1 MKKILVLEGNPA
13 LQKTLVFQHLRHGEV
28 NRASSLRLYTGGKGT
43 NFCRAGGLFGH
54 AKYMLC
60 HFTGGENGRRA
71 DRLLAR
77 EGIKVFSVETEA
89 ETRCCVTC
97 LSAQDGSMTEL
108 IEPSSPLTKEA
119 QKAFLA
125 LLEEEIPSCDAVA
138 IAGSLPDGTD
148 PEFYTQWADLALKN
162 GKLLFIDAVKG
173 IRNALALP
181 GRKVLKIN
189 KEELLSLSGEKET
202 LPGMEKLLKEFALEL
217 LAVTDGPSDAF
228 LGTSSGVR
236 KRYALPKL
244 EKIVSPLGCGDTASA
259 VFCALL
265 LEEVP
270 PEESFRRALSA
281 ACANC
286 LCADAATFRTEDME
300 KLLPLVTMTDID
312 TANKGDSSNA

>member
-28 NRASSLRLYTGGKGT
+28 NRAASLRLYTGGKGT

-54 AKYMLC
+54 AEYALC

-71 DRLLAR
+71 DSLLAR

-97 LSAQDGSMTEL
+97 LSVQDGSMTEL
-108 IEPSSPLTKEA
+108 IEPSSPLTLDA

-125 LLEEEIPSCDAVA
+125 LLEEKIPSCDAVA

-202 LPGMEKLLKEFALEL
+202 LSGMETLLKEYALEL

-228 LGTSSGVR
+228 LCSSSGIR

-270 PEESFRRALSA
+270 PEEAFRRALSA

-286 LCADAATFRTEDME
+286 LNADAATFRTEDME
-300 KLLPLVTMTDID
+300 RLLPLVRISGKND
-312 TANKGDSSNA
+312 GHGHRE